1 MLFAKPYPIA
11 TYTFSPTFKTW
22 RIFWSCEKTNIEYFC
37 GVKTLR
43 DYHLLLVEFFAVVW
57 QFGRCILLH
66 LVMIQSKDSNPIS
79 QNLSVIFPL
88 DFLLSGLFTMAL
100 PYQSCGNGEEC
111 WSFGMSC
118 FVSTILMF
126 ICTIYGPRKQVD
138 NKKHE
143 IKDSMAKMRDPY
155 WWHDWKNI
163 VWTQMSALKLLSRQ
177 SCMFCVPARTA
188 VIGSNSISLKWR
200 LTWCGT
206 QSGPRIE
213 GKVCQAHSQAN
224 GLADVQGCT

>member
-1 MLFAKPYPIA
+1 MVWIVKRPM
-11 TYTFSPTFKTW
+11 
-22 RIFWSCEKTNIEYFC
+22 RYF
-37 GVKTLR
+37 
-43 DYHLLLVEFFAVVW
+43 HLLLVELFAVVW

-66 LVMIQSKDSNPIS
+66 LVMNQSKDSNPIS
-79 QNLSVIFPL
+79 QNLFVIFPL

-100 PYQSCGNGEEC
+100 PYQSCGNGEDC

-118 FVSTILMF
+118 FVSTILWF

-138 NKKHE
+138 NKKHNM
-143 IKDSMAKMRDPY
+143 KDPMAKMSDHY
-155 WWHDWKNI
+155 WKNMI
-163 VWTQMSALKLLSRQ
+163 WTQMSSVKQLSRQ

-206 QSGPRIE
+206 QSGPRRS
-213 GKVCQAHSQAN
+213 GKACQAHSQAN
-224 GLADVQGCT
+224 GLVNIQGCT